1 MLRGSTPIQLQQLDI
16 SPAIQAGALEQQ
28 AAVDLSNTLQSTILE
43 FSQKQQE
50 KKVKRE
56 RDTQIDA
63 FLPSLLEQTGLQ
75 IQPGTPEYNSL
86 ASYIKKNSGDDILA
100 GLKGIQ
106 DLMPEQPELSAKQI
120 RYNQIKGSN
129 PELDDAIIFD
139 IINDN
144 YDAEED
150 GRGNATGF
158 IVSLTTGR
166 KVDLRNPQ
174 SITVADD
181 SVPPGPPAPP
191 SPSGPGPVGD
201 DEFVFDTYVDPDMNR
216 EGLYGQLNVL
226 INRND
231 LPTGAGQAVTQTIDD
246 FITSQFGDSPIEVD
260 PDIRAYKKNVS
271 NYLNF
276 LASALR
282 TNPKFSVTEQGD
294 IVRQLESAAKGLEL
308 GTFTS
313 SKNVLSEFE
322 SLNNRFNREIRR
334 LTNLLQSPDIDQR
347 TAANLRTMLSALE
360 ESVKVLGVDTYRG
373 KKVGTMDTKEGRDFF
388 DNIDDLD

>member
-1 MLRGSTPIQLQQLDI
+1 MLQGSTPVQLAQLDI
-16 SPAIQAGALEQQ
+16 SPAIRAGALEQQ
-28 AAVDLSNTLQSTILE
+28 GIQQMASGLQTAILE
-43 FSQKQQE
+43 FSQKQEE
-50 KKVKRE
+50 KRVKRE
-56 RDTQIDA
+56 RDAQIDS
-63 FLPSLLEQTGLQ
+63 FLPSLLQQTGLQ

-100 GLKGIQ
+100 GIKGLQ
-106 DLMPEQPELSAKQI
+106 DLMPEQPELSSKEI

-129 PELDDAIIFD
+129 PMLDDAIIND

-144 YDAEED
+144 FETEKD

-158 IVSLTTGR
+158 ITSLTTGR
-166 KVDLRNPQ
+166 RIDLRNPQ
-174 SITVADD
+174 NITVEDD
-181 SVPPGPPAPP
+181 SVPGA
-191 SPSGPGPVGD
+191 PSGPSDPAPGPVVD

-231 LPTGAGQAVTQTIDD
+231 LPTGAGQAVTQAIDD
-246 FITSQFGDSPIEVD
+246 FISSQFGDSPIEVD

-322 SLNNRFNREIRR
+322 SLNNRFKREIRR

-373 KKVGTMDTKEGRDFF
+373 KKVGTMDTKGGREFF

>member
-1 MLRGSTPIQLQQLDI
+1 MLKGSTPIQLQQLNI

-28 AAVDLSNTLQSTILE
+28 AIAGMSSALQTSILE
-43 FSQKQQE
+43 FAQKQEE

-56 RDTQIDA
+56 RDAQIDS
-63 FLPSLLEQTGLQ
+63 FLPSLLQQTGLE

-86 ASYIKKNSGDDILA
+86 ASYIKQNSGDDILA
-100 GLKGIQ
+100 GIKGLQ
-106 DLMPEQPELSAKQI
+106 DLIPEQPKLGAKEI
-120 RYNQIKGSN
+120 RYNQIKASN

-144 YDAEED
+144 YEAEKD

-166 KVDLRNPQ
+166 RIDLRNPQ
-174 SITVADD
+174 NITVADD
-181 SVPPGPPAPP
+181 IIPGA
-191 SPSGPGPVGD
+191 PSGPGDPAPGPVVE
-201 DEFVFDTYVDPDMNR
+201 DEFVFDTYVDPDMNK

-231 LPTGAGQAVTQTIDD
+231 LPTGAGQAVTQAVDD
-246 FITSQFGDSPIEVD
+246 FITSQFGDSPIQVD

-313 SKNVLSEFE
+313 SKNVLAEFE
-322 SLNNRFNREIRR
+322 SLNNRFKREIRR

-360 ESVKVLGVDTYRG
+360 ESVKVLGVDKYRG
-373 KKVGTMDTKEGRDFF
+373 KKVNTMNTAEGRDFF
-388 DNIDDLD
+388 ENIDDLN

>member
-1 MLRGSTPIQLQQLDI
+1 MLQGSTPVQLAQLDI
-16 SPAIQAGALEQQ
+16 SPALQAGALEQQ
-28 AAVDLSNTLQSTILE
+28 GIQQMASGLQTAILE
-43 FSQKQQE
+43 FAQKQEE

-56 RDTQIDA
+56 RDAQIDA
-63 FLPSLLEQTGLQ
+63 FLPNLLKQTGLQ
-75 IQPGTPEYNSL
+75 LEPGTPEYNSL

-100 GLKGIQ
+100 GIKSIQ
-106 DLMPEQPELSAKQI
+106 DLMPEQPELSSKEI
-120 RYNQIKGSN
+120 RYNQIKASN
-129 PELDDAIIFD
+129 PMLDDAIIND

-144 YDAEED
+144 FETEKD

-158 IVSLTTGR
+158 ITSLTTGR
-166 KVDLRNPQ
+166 RIDLRNPQ
-174 SITVADD
+174 NITVADD
-181 SVPPGPPAPP
+181 ITPGA
-191 SPSGPGPVGD
+191 PSGPSDPAPGPVVE

-226 INRND
+226 IDRND
-231 LPTGAGQAVTQTIDD
+231 LPTGAGQAVTQAIDD
-246 FITSQFGDSPIEVD
+246 FISSQFGDSPIEVD

-322 SLNNRFNREIRR
+322 SLNNRFKREIRR

-373 KKVGTMDTKEGRDFF
+373 KKVGTMDTKGGREFF

>member
-1 MLRGSTPIQLQQLDI
+1 MLQGSTPVQLAQLDI
-16 SPAIQAGALEQQ
+16 SPALQAGALEQQ
-28 AAVDLSNTLQSTILE
+28 GIQQMASGLQTAILE
-43 FSQKQQE
+43 FSQKQEE
-50 KKVKRE
+50 KRVKRE
-56 RDTQIDA
+56 RDAQIDS
-63 FLPSLLEQTGLQ
+63 FLPSLLQQTGLQ

-100 GLKGIQ
+100 GLKSIQ
-106 DLMPEQPELSAKQI
+106 DLIPEQPELSAKEI

-129 PELDDAIIFD
+129 PNLDDAIIFD

-144 YDAEED
+144 YEAEKD

-158 IVSLTTGR
+158 ITSLTTGR
-166 KVDLRNPQ
+166 RIDLRNPQ
-174 SITVADD
+174 NITVADD
-181 SVPPGPPAPP
+181 GVPPGPPAPP
-191 SPSGPGPVGD
+191 APGPVVE

-226 INRND
+226 IERND
-231 LPTGAGQAVTQTIDD
+231 LPTGAGQSVTQAIDD
-246 FITSQFGDSPIEVD
+246 FISSQFGDSPIEVD

-313 SKNVLSEFE
+313 SKNVLAEFE
-322 SLNNRFNREIRR
+322 SLNNRFKREIRR

-373 KKVGTMDTKEGRDFF
+373 KKVGTMDTKGGREFF

>member
-1 MLRGSTPIQLQQLDI
+1 MLKGSTPIQLQQLNI

-28 AAVDLSNTLQSTILE
+28 AIAGMSSALQTSILE
-43 FSQKQQE
+43 FAQKQEE
-50 KKVKRE
+50 KRVKRE
-56 RDTQIDA
+56 RDAQIDA
-63 FLPSLLEQTGLQ
+63 FLPNLLKQTGLQ
-75 IQPGTPEYNSL
+75 LEPVTPEYNSL

-100 GLKGIQ
+100 GLKGLQ
-106 DLMPEQPELSAKQI
+106 DLMPEEEELSAKEI
-120 RYNQIKGSN
+120 RYNQIKASN
-129 PELDDAIIFD
+129 PMLDDAIIND

-144 YDAEED
+144 FDTEED

-158 IVSLTTGR
+158 ITSLTTGR
-166 KVDLRNPQ
+166 RIDLRNPQ
-174 SITVADD
+174 NIKVADD
-181 SVPPGPPAPP
+181 ITPGA
-191 SPSGPGPVGD
+191 PSGPSDPAPGPVVD
-201 DEFVFDTYVDPDMNR
+201 DGFVFDTYVDPDINT

-226 INRND
+226 IDRND
-231 LPTGAGQAVTQTIDD
+231 LPTGAGQSVTQAIDD
-246 FITSQFGDSPIEVD
+246 FISSQFGDSPIEVD

-322 SLNNRFNREIRR
+322 SLNNRFKREIRR

-373 KKVGTMDTKEGRDFF
+373 KKVGTMDTKSGREFF